1 VAITA
6 NWKSSVC
13 VKNMATAGR
22 FDASSEEEI
31 AKIFSEKDAD
41 NKNNNRYLLF

>member
-1 VAITA
+1 
-6 NWKSSVC
+6 
-13 VKNMATAGR
+13 MATAGR

-41 NKNNNRYLLF
+41 NKTFYEIMYNI